1 MDIVL
6 RSVVL
11 FFLIF
16 VVLKIIGR
24 RELSRLEPFDFVLLV
39 VLGDAVQQGLTQDD
53 YSVTGAIIVVA
64 TIAVI
69 QVAVAFVSYRVDG
82 FQRIL
87 RGQPIVLV
95 RDGQLIDANLRRER
109 IRPEEVAEQ
118 ARIQQIDSIE
128 QIRWAVL
135 EPSGE
140 ISFIPKP
147 S

>member
-6 RSVVL
+6 RAIVV
-11 FFLIF
+11 FAFLY
-16 VVLKIIGR
+16 VLMRIVGR
-24 RELSRLEPFDFVLLV
+24 RELSTLEPFDFVLLV

-87 RGQPIVLV
+87 RGEPIVLV

-109 IRPEEVAEQ
+109 IRP
-118 ARIQQIDSIE
+118 
-128 QIRWAVL
+128 
-135 EPSGE
+135 
-140 ISFIPKP
+140 
-147 S
+147 